1 MAQRQKV
8 PAAVPPASRRAL
20 QLALAL
26 SVAGIAVALWLAR
39 LHVRAHAGFTS
50 ACAINETLNCDRV
63 ATSGYAVVLGL
74 PVAIWG
80 VLGFA
85 TAAALA
91 AMGLARRRPHPTWPA
106 GLLVVVAGIAVA
118 ASIALAIVSEVLIGS
133 FCIVCATSWTITVAL
148 LVAAWRAA
156 APAGVGAT
164 IGADLAVLRAR
175 PARTAGLA
183 LGGLAALAVLAA
195 AYPRYW
201 EKPPEAPRPAAVA
214 APGAATPAPADPAA
228 PAPTPSPATPGP
240 AMPASTP
247 GQTVVVEFSD
257 YLCPFCA
264 SAYADVQRR
273 LEGRTDVTVV
283 HRHFPL
289 EPACNPLVKRSIH
302 PGACTLAKAGICGEA
317 QGRAKQLDP
326 LLFASQRARRP
337 VEELAREAGLDLAVF
352 LECLA
357 APATDRRLASDIQ
370 SAIAIGIRSTPTYV
384 VDGVVYSGQ
393 LPPALADAR

>member
-1 MAQRQKV
+1 MARRPPV
-8 PAAVPPASRRAL
+8 PAPTPSASARAL

-26 SVAGIAVALWLAR
+26 SVAGVGVALWLAR

-63 ATSGYAVVLGL
+63 ATSGYSVVLGL

-91 AMGLARRRPHPTWPA
+91 AMGLARRRAHPAWPA

-118 ASIALAIVSEVLIGS
+118 ASVALAIVSEVFIGS
-133 FCIVCATSWTITVAL
+133 LCIVCAATWTIAVAL
-148 LVAAWRAA
+148 LVTAWRAA
-156 APAGVGAT
+156 APAGVGAALR
-164 IGADLAVLRAR
+164 ADLAVLRAW
-175 PARTAGLA
+175 PGRTAGVA
-183 LGGLAALAVLAA
+183 VAGLAALAVLAA

-201 EKPPEAPRPAAVA
+201 EKPPEVPT
-214 APGAATPAPADPAA
+214 AATPVAG
-228 PAPTPSPATPGP
+228 TPVAGTPGP
-240 AMPASTP
+240 ATTASASGP
-247 GQTVVVEFSD
+247 TVAIEFSD

-264 SAYADVQRR
+264 DAYAEAQR
-273 LEGRTDVTVV
+273 LLAGRSDVTLV

-289 EPACNPLVKRSIH
+289 DSACNPLVKRAIH

-317 QGRAKQLDP
+317 QGRAKELDA
-326 LLFASQRARRP
+326 LLFANQRARRP
-337 VEELAREAGLDLAVF
+337 VEALAREAGLDLAVF
-352 LECLA
+352 QECLG
-357 APATDRRLASDIQ
+357 APATDRRLASDVQ
-370 SAIAIGIRSTPTYV
+370 SAIQIGIRVTPTYV

-393 LPPALADAR
+393 LPPVLTGAAAAGGR